1 VRDRLVPRPAKVPDL
16 PLSRHALELPASPRS
31 VQDARRWV
39 AGICRE
45 LGREDL
51 VYSAELGVSELV
63 TNALLHAGPPFRV
76 RVRGTPEHPRVE
88 VSDGSINP
96 PTLDLGMTDEDGLL
110 STIGRGLAMLAM
122 HSTAWGADI
131 DRNGKVVWFLPAAE
145 PNENVDLPGSID
157 IDDAVSYE
165 PLPVVDG
172 IVVQLLKLPVG
183 LYADFRRHYR
193 ELRRELRLLSLAD
206 ETSYPIA
213 KSLSDLFLQFERELL
228 VGVES
233 ARLEE
238 AIQGGL
244 TITDHEVEIPR
255 SAPATIKQMLELL
268 ELADAFCRAER
279 LLALATTAQQHQF
292 QRWYL
297 GEFVRQGRGESAVPW
312 AGDAQVKQ
320 PKQSAS

>member
-1 VRDRLVPRPAKVPDL
+1 M
-16 PLSRHALELPASPRS
+16 PLNRKALELPANPRS

-39 AGICRE
+39 AGICHDI
-45 LGREDL
+45 GRDDL
-51 VYSAELGVSELV
+51 VDSAELGVSELV
-63 TNALLHAGPPFRV
+63 TNALLHAEPPFRV
-76 RVRGTPEHPRVE
+76 AVRGTVEHPRIE
-88 VSDGSINP
+88 VYDGSTTP
-96 PTLDLGMTDEDGLL
+96 PRADLGMTDDDNLL
-110 STIGRGLAMLAM
+110 STIGRGLGMLAM
-122 HSTAWGADI
+122 SSSAWGADI
-131 DRNGKVVWFLPAAE
+131 DRHGKVVWFLPVAE
-145 PNENVDLPGSID
+145 ARADVDLAGRID

-165 PLPVVDG
+165 PQPVVDG
-172 IVVQLLKLPVG
+172 IVVQLLKLPVD

-233 ARLEE
+233 DRLEG

-244 TITDHEVEIPR
+244 TVTDHEVEIPR

-297 GEFVRQGRGESAVPW
+297 GEFVRQGRGETAQPW
-312 AGDAQVKQ
+312 AAA
-320 PKQSAS
+320 PR

>member
-1 VRDRLVPRPAKVPDL
+1 MPDL
-16 PLSRHALELPASPRS
+16 PLNRQALELPASPRS

-39 AGICRE
+39 TGIC
-45 LGREDL
+45 LDIGREDL
-51 VYSAELGVSELV
+51 VESAQLGVSELV
-63 TNALLHAGPPFRV
+63 TNALLHAEPPFRV
-76 RVRGTPEHPRVE
+76 SVRGTVEHPRIE
-88 VSDGSINP
+88 VSDGSTSP
-96 PTLDLGMTDEDGLL
+96 PTPDLGMTDEDGLL
-110 STIGRGLAMLAM
+110 STIGRGLGMLAM
-122 HSTAWGADI
+122 SSTAWGADI

-145 PNENVDLPGSID
+145 ARPDIDLAGSID
-157 IDDAVSYE
+157 VDDAVSYE
-165 PLPVVDG
+165 PQAVIDG
-172 IVVQLLKLPVG
+172 ILVRLLKLPVD

-297 GEFVRQGRGESAVPW
+297 GEFVRQGRGEEALPW
-312 AGDAQVKQ
+312 AGDVRVKQ
-320 PKQSAS
+320 RKQSAS

>member
-1 VRDRLVPRPAKVPDL
+1 MRDRLVPRPAKVPDL
-16 PLSRHALELPASPRS
+16 PLNKAALELPASPRS
-31 VQDARRWV
+31 VRDARRWV
-39 AGICRE
+39 TDICLE

-51 VYSAELGVSELV
+51 VDSAVQGVSELV
-63 TNALLHAGPPFRV
+63 TNALLHAEPPFRV
-76 RVRGTPEHPRVE
+76 SVRGTPDHPRVE

-96 PTLDLGMTDEDGLL
+96 PTPNLGMTDEDELL
-110 STIGRGLAMLAM
+110 STIGRGLGMVAMQ
-122 HSTAWGADI
+122 STAWGADI
-131 DRNGKVVWFLPAAE
+131 DRHGKVVWFLPAAE
-145 PNENVDLPGSID
+145 ARPDIDLTGSID

-165 PLPVVDG
+165 PQPVIDG
-172 IVVQLLKLPVG
+172 IVVRLLKLPVV

-233 ARLEE
+233 DRLEQ
-238 AIQGGL
+238 AIQSGL

-312 AGDAQVKQ
+312 AGDTQVKQ
-320 PKQSAS
+320 RKQSAS